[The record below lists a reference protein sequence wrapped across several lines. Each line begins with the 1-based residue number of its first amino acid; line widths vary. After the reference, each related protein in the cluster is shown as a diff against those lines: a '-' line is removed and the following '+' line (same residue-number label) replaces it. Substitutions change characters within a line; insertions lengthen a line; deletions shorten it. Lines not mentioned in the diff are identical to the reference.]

1 MAQLVLGPLL
11 RYVSDTEAVI
21 WVETDEPCQVEV
33 LGHSDETFCVAG
45 HHFGLVI
52 VEGLEPGSSTEYE
65 VALGGERRWPEPGS
79 DFPPSAI
86 RTLGGDGELRVAFGS
101 CRVSLPHHAPF
112 TLPKEDHDE
121 GREFDALFSLVE
133 EMLDGQREHWPHV
146 LLMLGDQ
153 VYADEVSPETLAFMR
168 KRRDIRKPPGHEVA
182 DFEEYTR
189 LYRESWEDPQIRWLL
204 STVSTSMVVDDHDIH
219 DDWNISKAWVED
231 MRKLEWWGE
240 RERAGLGSYWIY
252 QYIGNLSPELIR
264 ESELLADVRAADDG
278 WDVLGKVAEDERG
291 LRDGARW

>member
-86 RTLGGDGELRVAFGS
+86 RTLGGDGGLRGAVG
-101 CRVSLPHHAPF
+101 SLPGVA
-112 TLPKEDHDE
+112 
-121 GREFDALFSLVE
+121 
-133 EMLDGQREHWPHV
+133 
-146 LLMLGDQ
+146 
-153 VYADEVSPETLAFMR
+153 SP
-168 KRRDIRKPPGHEVA
+168 PPPV
-182 DFEEYTR
+182 TP
-189 LYRESWEDPQIRWLL
+189 PQ
-204 STVSTSMVVDDHDIH
+204 
-219 DDWNISKAWVED
+219 
-231 MRKLEWWGE
+231 G
-240 RERAGLGSYWIY
+240 
-252 QYIGNLSPELIR
+252 
-264 ESELLADVRAADDG
+264 
-278 WDVLGKVAEDERG
+278 
-291 LRDGARW
+291 